1 METSVAA
8 EESFLAG
15 RQAGAE
21 DAEPTESEYSI
32 RAVVESGQSAADL
45 LPLCRAARS
54 QARRMPRHGS
64 SPGKSAI
71 PSRPGIAPRIVAC

>member
-21 DAEPTESEYSI
+21 DTEPTESEYSI
-32 RAVVESGQSAADL
+32 RAVVESGLCAADL
-45 LPLCRAARS
+45 LPLCLAPGT

-64 SPGKSAI
+64 LPGKSAI
-71 PSRPGIAPRIVAC
+71 SSRSGIAPRMLAC